1 VKTFDCPVPGC
12 TAAIAPSPFVG
23 SIVLTCPCCGTELV
37 VATDGGLSFESCTLR
52 ASRRLNGHPAVPPL
66 APDSGR
72 RVG

>member
-1 VKTFDCPVPGC
+1 MKTFDCPVPGC

-37 VATDGGLSFESCTLR
+37 VVTNGLSFESSTLR
-52 ASRRLNGHPAVPPL
+52 ATLRINGHPAVPPL